1 MEMLMF
7 TVLRALFACLWAL
20 FLLVGPVQA
29 DTTRT
34 YFLAAEEVLWDYA
47 PSYPVNPMHGETF
60 GEAEKIFVEGNKKNR
75 IGHQYYKARYVE
87 YTDASFTRIK
97 PRGAEWEHLGCW
109 GQSFGP
115 KWVTPF
121 R

>member
-34 YFLAAEEVLWDYA
+34 YFLAAEEVL
-47 PSYPVNPMHGETF
+47 
-60 GEAEKIFVEGNKKNR
+60 
-75 IGHQYYKARYVE
+75 
-87 YTDASFTRIK
+87 
-97 PRGAEWEHLGCW
+97 
-109 GQSFGP
+109 
-115 KWVTPF
+115 
-121 R
+121 